1 MNIGGQLTGYIEL
14 GIFFTP
20 SLSPREDVS
29 IETAAGLPRVYSDV
43 THERVK
49 LGKNKNGLGVPAFTP
64 FPPHTHTHTHA
75 WTRCFRLGFPRLGFS
90 RDSFGH
96 VVGGGVMHFLY
107 TLVLAPT
114 GLRHFR
120 HHLGAL
126 KKNSK
131 KKFKK
136 MFGV

>member
-1 MNIGGQLTGYIEL
+1 MTGYIEL

-64 FPPHTHTHTHA
+64 FPPHTHTHTLGLVA
-75 WTRCFRLGFPRLGFS
+75 SGWGFPGWVFPCLVTWS
-90 RDSFGH
+90 E
-96 VVGGGVMHFLY
+96 GGVMQFL
-107 TLVLAPT
+107 
-114 GLRHFR
+114 
-120 HHLGAL
+120 
-126 KKNSK
+126 
-131 KKFKK
+131 
-136 MFGV
+136 